1 MAKLL
6 KDIIAE
12 VSQPESPGDKQFK
25 DKHIIGAT
33 DLPFK
38 DGKSIWDIM
47 NGRNL
52 KKDDS
57 KIASYK
63 EGDDAKIYED
73 NDLETDNIIESL
85 KQITESDSAL
95 ELTFKNGETI
105 EVDSETAA
113 KLIAV
118 AEELTDDNKEIFINH
133 LEESEESFDKMLDF
147 VASVIQ

>member
-6 KDIIAE
+6 KDIISE
-12 VSQPESPGDKQFK
+12 VSQPESPADKQFK
-25 DKHIIGAT
+25 DKHIVGAT
-33 DLPFK
+33 ELPFK
-38 DGKSIWDIM
+38 DGKSIWDVM

-52 KKDDS
+52 KKDDT

-95 ELTFKNGETI
+95 ELTFKSGEII

-118 AEELTDDNKEIFINH
+118 AEELTDDNREIFINH

>member
-6 KDIIAE
+6 KDIIQE
-12 VSQPESPGDKQFK
+12 VSQPESPADIQFT
-25 DKHIIGAT
+25 DKHIVGAT

-38 DGKSIWDIM
+38 DGQSIWDIM

-52 KKDDS
+52 KKDNS
-57 KIASYK
+57 NLASYK

-73 NDLETDNIIESL
+73 NDSEADNIIESL
-85 KQITESDSAL
+85 KQIAESDSAL
-95 ELTFKNGETI
+95 ELIFKDGDKI

-118 AEELTDDNKEIFINH
+118 AEELTDDNKEIFISQ